1 MTLVALSPLRAVHA
15 GASSTW
21 LATMRPPRSKN
32 RAVLP
37 HHVLRMSEFIAGD
50 GRRERVKSEK

>member
-1 MTLVALSPLRAVHA
+1 VVGDDASAAVEEP
-15 GASSTW
+15 S
-21 LATMRPPRSKN
+21 
-32 RAVLP
+32 VLP